1 MVAVVADNWLIV
13 CFASI
18 FFNIFA
24 FPCCYYL
31 AVRTCCRR
39 CCLCTAT
46 EGQLIVATT
55 VSDSTVPSTD
65 SPLIVGLSINF
76 FSVLSPTPLLL

>member
-1 MVAVVADNWLIV
+1 VVAVVADNWLIV

-31 AVRTCCRR
+31 AMRICCRR

-46 EGQLIVATT
+46 EGQLIVAFFAKF
-55 VSDSTVPSTD
+55 VSPCCHLALQHTANQ
-65 SPLIVGLSINF
+65 L
-76 FSVLSPTPLLL
+76 